1 MPTVPDDHDFRPS
14 AQPPA
19 AGIGLGEATQLP
31 TIRAAGRPTHRGTLD
46 EGTGWAPER
55 MPTRVALLKTD
66 PDLAEAVPPEH
77 RLRARNALSVLRL
90 GFDPG
95 PIDLAAERFPDATF
109 ALLIIRG
116 ALTQEVDLSDRT
128 MIELLLA
135 GDVLLPWPPSPT
147 APETQVRVTA
157 LEPVQV
163 AVLGQAYIRAA
174 AVWPQ
179 LLIIL
184 QRRLNDQKHRLAA
197 HGAICQLPRV
207 EQRVMAIMWH
217 LAARTG
223 TVSPEG
229 TELSRPLT
237 HDNLAYLTGSRRPT
251 VSLAVKRLR
260 DLGYLDRRAEGTWLL
275 PNVPGNAVFEDVI
288 ANLSEV

>member
-1 MPTVPDDHDFRPS
+1 VPHDHDARPS
-14 AQPPA
+14 AEPAA
-19 AGIGLGEATQLP
+19 AGIGPGETRQLP
-31 TIRAAGRPTHRGTLD
+31 TIRAPSRPTNRAGLD

-55 MPTRVALLKTD
+55 MPARIPLLKSD
-66 PDLAEAVPPEH
+66 PDLAEAVPPQD
-77 RLRARNALSVLRL
+77 RLRARNALSALRL

-116 ALTQEVDLSDRT
+116 ALTQEVDLSDRA

-147 APETQVRVTA
+147 APETQMRVTA
-157 LEPVQV
+157 LESVQV
-163 AVLGQAYIRAA
+163 AVLDQAYIKAA

-179 LLIIL
+179 LLIVL

-217 LAARTG
+217 LAGRTG
-223 TVSPEG
+223 TVSPDG
-229 TELSRPLT
+229 TELPRPLT

-251 VSLAVKRLR
+251 VSLAIKRLR
-260 DLGYLDRRAEGTWLL
+260 DLGYLDRRVDGTWLL